1 MLYGAIE
8 AGGTKFVCAVV
19 DEAMTILETVT
30 IPTDDPSLTM
40 SETIKFFKKHDL
52 KSIGIGTFGPVEI
65 NPDSPDYGKILNT
78 PKLKWRNFNI
88 FESLKHEF
96 DVPIKIDTDV
106 NAAALGEYMEGYG
119 ADKRSVLY
127 LTVGTGV
134 GGGFAIEGQT
144 LYGLTH
150 PEMGHL
156 LVRPVEGDDFA
167 GHCPTHGNCLE
178 GMVAGPAI
186 EARYGIKGHELGEDH
201 VVWDYVADYLG
212 QALMAY
218 NLILS
223 PEIILIGG
231 GVSQQ
236 AHLFPKIRQAF
247 KKHMNGYMDH
257 PILKGQL
264 DDYIMYPKNGQ
275 KAGLIGAM
283 YLAKQAAGESLKL

>member
-1 MLYGAIE
+1 MFYGAIE
-8 AGGTKFVCAVV
+8 AGGTKFVCAVA
-19 DEAMTILETVT
+19 DDNHQILATST
-30 IPTDDPSLTM
+30 IPTDDPKVTM
-40 SETIKFFKKHDL
+40 TETIKFFKGYDL

-65 NPDSPDYGKILNT
+65 NPDCPDYGKILNT

-88 FESLKHEF
+88 FKALKAEF

-134 GGGFAIEGQT
+134 GGGFAVEGQT

-156 LVRPVEGDDFA
+156 LVRPVEGDDFP
-167 GHCPTHGNCLE
+167 GLCPSHGNCLE

-186 EARYGIKGHELGEDH
+186 EARYGIKGHELSEDH

-212 QALMAY
+212 QALMTY

-236 AHLFPKIRQAF
+236 AHLFPKIRAAF
-247 KKHMNGYMDH
+247 KRHMNGYMDH
-257 PILKGQL
+257 PTLNGNL
-264 DDYIMYPKNGQ
+264 ETYIMYPKNGQ
-275 KAGLIGAM
+275 KAGLIGAI
-283 YLAKQAAGESLKL
+283 YLAKQALEDLS